1 MRHAGHCAAQL
12 ARITR
17 WIVAI
22 TCIVSRADAQRWEGG
37 PELRAEYMRWIET
50 YPSFD
55 DDVTRARIRAWEQL
69 GARRM
74 GPRLASIL
82 PAPGGA
88 GTFTPLGPFGLVQ
101 ENGFFFSAPQAEGG
115 RVAAIAIDPSRRNT
129 IYVGTANGGVWKSTD
144 AGFSWRA
151 LTDDQCGMTIGSI
164 VVDPVNTDMV
174 YASTGEPSETSS
186 HGCGILRSIDGG
198 NSWTRLGATTF
209 DRVRIYAI
217 HIDPR
222 TAGSISASTIVA
234 ASSSGLWRST
244 NGGTTWTRAFTGVFS
259 DVIGHPAN
267 GAIMYAVRF
276 GQGSGSPGAFFR
288 SVDGGALWTEITGTF
303 PGIDA
308 SRIELAVSASRPDAV
323 YAIAGR
329 RSNSTL
335 LGVYRWEESSGMVDL
350 GTNGL
355 IFPTNRID
363 FGAQTGYD
371 LAIAVDPVDAN
382 RIYVAGV
389 RAFRSI
395 DGGASYVE
403 MAPTVH
409 VDWHVI
415 RIDPADRTRVF
426 VGNDG
431 GIFASLDRTESF
443 QSRNYGIS
451 TQMFYPGI
459 AVHPSNAAF
468 VLGGLQDNGTIR
480 AGAFSIYEGVSGGDG
495 GFAAINPNDPSV
507 FWTTCQRA
515 AAQGCLWRHTSTGRS
530 VRRNGIDVND
540 RHPFIAP
547 LVMSPNDPTRL
558 YYATQRLWR
567 TTDEGLLWTAQS
579 VDLTKGTGTIAAIA
593 EAPGNANYVY
603 VGTNDGNLWVSDNA
617 TSTWRGPATG
627 LPDRALTDVAIDAAD
642 PLRAWVAIGGFGSSH
657 LFSTANAGVSW
668 TDAGAGLPDV
678 PASAVLAVPGTT
690 RVYVGTDLGV
700 YESLTGAPPWVRVP
714 GLPMVRTTDL
724 IYQPRFN
731 LVIAGTYGRGLWG
744 LNIGTQSTVLRGDVD
759 QNGVVNPADA
769 LLIQQ
774 AVSGQAL
781 PPALALFPYA
791 DANCDGT
798 VSVTDAVLV
807 LRFSVGASVNGACVG
822 TIR

>member
-1 MRHAGHCAAQL
+1 MTHHRFRRSHIRAAAAAMCALACVAHAGAAQ
-12 ARITR
+12 
-17 WIVAI
+17 
-22 TCIVSRADAQRWEGG
+22 QWEGG
-37 PELRAEYMRWIET
+37 PALRAEYLRWLET

-55 DDVTRARIRAWEQL
+55 DDVLGARIRAWERL
-69 GARRM
+69 GAA
-74 GPRLASIL
+74 ASGARFASLL
-82 PAPGGA
+82 PAPGGI
-88 GTFTPLGPFGLVQ
+88 GTFAPLGPFGLVQ

-115 RVAAIAIDPSRRNT
+115 RVAAIAIDPARRNVL
-129 IYVGTANGGVWKSTD
+129 YVGTANGGVWKTSD

-164 VVDPVNTDMV
+164 VVDPLNSDIV

-198 NSWTRLGATTF
+198 NSWTRLGAGTF

-217 HIDPR
+217 HLDQR
-222 TAGSISASTIVA
+222 TIGSVASAGLVA
-234 ASSSGLWRST
+234 ASSTGLWRST
-244 NGGTTWTRAFTGVFS
+244 NGGVSWTRLFTGVFS
-259 DVIGHPAN
+259 DVIGHPTSSTTMYAARFGSSTVP
-267 GAIMYAVRF
+267 GAI
-276 GQGSGSPGAFFR
+276 FR
-288 SVDGGALWTEITGTF
+288 SIDGGATWEDISGAF
-303 PGIDA
+303 PGTEA
-308 SRIELAVSASRPDAV
+308 SRIELATSPARPGALF
-323 YAIAGR
+323 AIAGR

-335 LGVYRWEESSGMVDL
+335 LGVFRWEENTGTVSL

-363 FGAQTGYD
+363 FGSQTGYD

-415 RIDPADRTRVF
+415 RIDPADATRVF

-443 QSRNYGIS
+443 LSRNYGIS

-459 AVHPSNAAF
+459 SAHPSIASF
-468 VLGGLQDNGTIR
+468 VLGGLQDNGSIR
-480 AGAFSIYEGVSGGDG
+480 SGAFSVYEGVSGGDG
-495 GFAAINPNDPSV
+495 GFAAINPLDPSI
-507 FWTTCQRA
+507 FWSTCQRA

-530 VRRNGIDVND
+530 VRRTGIDVND

-567 TTDEGLLWTAQS
+567 TIDEGLQWTAQS
-579 VDLTKGTGTIAAIA
+579 ADLTKGTGTIASIA
-593 EAPGNANYVY
+593 EAPGNPNFVY
-603 VGTNDGNLWVSDNA
+603 VGTNDGSLWVSDNA

-627 LPDRALTDVAIDAAD
+627 LPDRSITDVAIDAAD
-642 PLRAWVAIGGFGSSH
+642 PNRAWVTLGGFGTSH
-657 LFSTANAGVSW
+657 VFSTVNAGVTW
-668 TDAGAGLPDV
+668 TDVGGGLPDV

-700 YESLTGAPPWVRVP
+700 YESLTGAAPWTRVP

-724 IYQPRFN
+724 IYQARFS

-744 LNIGTQSTVLRGDVD
+744 LNIGAQSTVLRGDVD

-774 AVSGQAL
+774 AVSGQTL
-781 PPALALFPYA
+781 SPSLTLFPYA
-791 DANCDGT
+791 DANCDGV
-798 VSVTDAVLV
+798 VSVADAVLV
-807 LRFSVGASVNGACVG
+807 LRFSVQGNVGTACVG
-822 TIR
+822 TSR